1 MSKVVYEVNQHV
13 ATLTIDSPPANAL
26 SSALLQDLAE
36 QLDAIEKD
44 STIKAIIIKGEGR
57 FFSAGAD
64 IKEFTSLQEKADYST
79 LAEKGQRLL
88 DRIEHYHIPII
99 AAIHGAALGGGL
111 ELAMACHMRIATEDA
126 HIGLP
131 ETTLGI
137 IPGFAGTQR
146 LPQFVGLA
154 KAYEMILSG
163 EPISGQEAYYF
174 GLINKAVT
182 EEEEVFKEAEKL
194 ASKIAEKSKPSIESV
209 MRLIPYA
216 KTSQFSEGVQAEAK
230 EFATV
235 FSTEDAKEGVQAFI
249 EKRKPNFQDK

>member
-1 MSKVVYEVNQHV
+1 MGKVVYEVDGHV

-26 SSALLQDLAE
+26 SSILLEDLDRH
-36 QLDAIEKD
+36 LNTIEED
-44 STIKAIIIKGEGR
+44 QTIKAVILKGEGR

-64 IKEFTSLQEKADYST
+64 INEFLELEEASEYQT
-79 LAEKGQRLL
+79 LAEKGQQLFN
-88 DRIEHYHIPII
+88 RIEHFHIPVI

-146 LPQFVGLA
+146 LPQYVGLA

-163 EPISGQEAYYF
+163 EAVRGQEAFQF
-174 GLINKAVT
+174 GLINKVT
-182 EEEEVFKEAEKL
+182 SDEEVFTEAEKL
-194 ASKIAEKSKPSIESV
+194 ANKIAEKSKPSIERI
-209 MRLIPYA
+209 MKLIPYA
-216 KTSQFSEGVQAEAK
+216 KTAQFQEGVQAEAK
-230 EFATV
+230 KFGEV
-235 FSTEDAKEGVQAFI
+235 FMTEDAQEGIKAFT
-249 EKRKPNFQDK
+249 EKRKPNFNDK